1 MQRSNGIIPVDRRIV
16 MTERKP
22 RIDKGV
28 PRKGIHPLERRTI
41 VKVKKQD
48 RAMTSILKKV

>member
-1 MQRSNGIIPVDRRIV
+1 VQGGIV

-28 PRKGIHPLERRTI
+28 PRKGIHPIERKTI
-41 VKVKKQD
+41 IRVKKQD
-48 RAMTSILKKV
+48 RAIKKTLKEGSGSF